1 MPFIFGQVII
11 HKTES
16 KAIFFLRR
24 GCEPQVGP
32 LDMSQEPQDVRN
44 EGFQSLDMYAK
55 ILHFQKGA
63 QSPGSL
69 PGKGIE

>member
-1 MPFIFGQVII
+1 
-11 HKTES
+11 
-16 KAIFFLRR
+16 
-24 GCEPQVGP
+24 
-32 LDMSQEPQDVRN
+32 MSQEPQDVRN